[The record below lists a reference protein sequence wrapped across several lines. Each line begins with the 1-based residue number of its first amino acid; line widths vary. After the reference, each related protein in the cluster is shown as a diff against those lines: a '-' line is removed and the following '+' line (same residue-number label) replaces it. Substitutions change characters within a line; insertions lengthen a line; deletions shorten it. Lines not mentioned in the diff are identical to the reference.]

1 MGVGFSVS
9 NGALNRIFSLHLVLP
24 FVLAALAAMHLFS
37 LQERGSAN
45 PIGAYGN
52 VDRLPLHP

>member
-9 NGALNRIFSLHLVLP
+9 NGTLNRIFSLHFVLP
-24 FVLAALAAMHLFS
+24 FVLVTLAALHLFS

-52 VDRLPLHP
+52 VERLPFHP